1 MKDKEG
7 YYIIA
12 KGSIQQEEITFVN
25 KYVPN
30 IRALN
35 A

>member
-12 KGSIQQEEITFVN
+12 KGSIQQEEIFVN